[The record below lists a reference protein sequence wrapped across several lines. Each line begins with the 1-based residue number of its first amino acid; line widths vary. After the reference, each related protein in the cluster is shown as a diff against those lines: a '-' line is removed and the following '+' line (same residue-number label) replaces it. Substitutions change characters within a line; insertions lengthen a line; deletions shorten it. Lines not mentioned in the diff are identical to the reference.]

1 MQEERGIKFME
12 IKDKNGKS
20 IVITLLI
27 SEITSCLNDVDG
39 DLTDKLKIAMQ
50 LAKSHWLV
58 TDDDAQFRG
67 AIAGVMLHYGEGSEE
82 YKRLEWEYNQL
93 KKLNIAMEAQN
104 LGVEVSFGFLLENEA
119 RNIKDKNMLTC
130 VLKELGE
137 RQKKRDS
144 KT

>member
-1 MQEERGIKFME
+1 MQKERGIKFME
-12 IKDKNGKS
+12 IKDKSGKS

-27 SEITSCLNDVDG
+27 GEITSCLNDVDG

-58 TDDDAQFRG
+58 TDDDTQFRG

-104 LGVEVSFGFLLENEA
+104 LGVEVSFGFLLENEEKY
-119 RNIKDKNMLTC
+119 RPIGLMKLW
-130 VLKELGE
+130 GE
-137 RQKKRDS
+137 VK
-144 KT
+144 